1 MPVKHRNLSVDCIE
15 DALAGNGFRRI
26 VAYRNNHGSTWHLHV
41 GRWARARLLYY
52 TNIYQTALRFV
63 L

>member
-1 MPVKHRNLSVDCIE
+1 MVSGVSSHIE
-15 DALAGNGFRRI
+15 TIMGQL
-26 VAYRNNHGSTWHLHV
+26 YV